1 MLQCGENVRELSRFK
16 QFKETRQKSCSSSG
30 EPREI
35 QVLFFSK
42 RVVLVCRV
50 VIKGFK
56 EATLNRTERN
66 FCGRRR
72 RRRRRGENQRSD
84 RLLLLHM
91 VNWTRTHFFSFFFFF
106 ALCSGLQLLWLL
118 YSCVLLLTRVNSC
131 NTAHRVVQC
140 TRFPSRCC
148 CLQFWMND
156 DVSTVWQRH
165 QLVAWLHAGKSKSFR
180 ACALLSNCWAMRR
193 ERDVVAVR

>member
-1 MLQCGENVRELSRFK
+1 M
-16 QFKETRQKSCSSSG
+16 QFQRRAAGDSS
-30 EPREI
+30 P
-35 QVLFFSK
+35 FFSK

-165 QLVAWLHAGKSKSFR
+165 QLVAWLHAGTTS
-180 ACALLSNCWAMRR
+180 LSPSGRVHCSPIAEQWE